1 MGKQQKEIKK
11 RERSNKFK
19 WKERWYFQKF
29 RNFQCIFSEG
39 GAKVGKVNEK
49 RKMVNKIL
57 ERYFLFRI
65 DCKHI
70 SYHCVFGTKREIST
84 KQNREEKKEEA
95 T

>member
-49 RKMVNKIL
+49 
-57 ERYFLFRI
+57 
-65 DCKHI
+65 
-70 SYHCVFGTKREIST
+70 
-84 KQNREEKKEEA
+84 KKKW
-95 T
+95 